1 MTQNVNFGNPPKP
14 KAIDKIKQAWNEN
27 PIGVALVGATVMHAA
42 AKLIEAVGSYQSK
55 RAFAKDAER
64 RSKR

>member
-1 MTQNVNFGNPPKP
+1 MTQNINFGIHKP
-14 KAIDKIKQAWNEN
+14 KAMDKIKQAWNEN
-27 PIGVALVGATVMHAA
+27 PIGVALVAAAVMTSA

-64 RSKR
+64 RSR